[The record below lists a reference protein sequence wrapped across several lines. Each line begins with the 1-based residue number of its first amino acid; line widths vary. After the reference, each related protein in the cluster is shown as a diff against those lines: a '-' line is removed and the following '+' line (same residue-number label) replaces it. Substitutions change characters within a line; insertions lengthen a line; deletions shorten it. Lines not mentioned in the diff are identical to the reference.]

1 MNRLQSLRSVLC
13 AAAAAL
19 LAAGCASVT
28 PETQAQG
35 GQAVCR
41 QEVRT
46 GSLRP
51 TTSCRSAEDI
61 RRDEEEAN
69 RTLSGPRPTSSSTGS
84 TGR

>member
-1 MNRLQSLRSVLC
+1 MSNCPAVRIVPVV
-13 AAAAAL
+13 AAL
-19 LAAGCASVT
+19 VLLVSACA
-28 PETQAQG
+28 TQAPAATADG
-35 GQAVCR
+35 GQLVCR

-51 TTSCRSAEDI
+51 TTSCRTAEDI

-69 RTLSGPRPTSSSTGS
+69 RTLGGPRPTTSGATA

>member
-1 MNRLQSLRSVLC
+1 MNDLQCLRSVLC
-13 AAAAAL
+13 AAGAAL
-19 LAAGCASVT
+19 LAAGCASAA
-28 PETQAQG
+28 PEAQG
-35 GQAVCR
+35 GQVVCR